1 MVIIV
6 KMIRLTILFS
16 IIFIISGC
24 SNDGLGQQRKPDYLE
39 VFRAFQKTDMYEK
52 CRSFQE
58 EIWKKPHDT
67 HWQTRPYKTDLDM
80 NIDSSSIIDN
90 VYVANLSCV
99 VHATY
104 SLSATTY
111 INESYEMDAGTI
123 TID

>member
-1 MVIIV
+1 M
-6 KMIRLTILFS
+6 MRLTILFS
-16 IIFIISGC
+16 IIIIISGC
-24 SNDGLGQQRKPDYLE
+24 SSDGLVVQEGQQRKPDYLE

-58 EIWKKPHDT
+58 EISKKPHDT

-80 NIDSSSIIDN
+80 NIVSSSIIDN